1 MVCGGAV
8 VDIVFG
14 ACGRSRARPKM
25 TGASRQTRRRR
36 AIPRVAAVLL
46 GLAAWHIPAL
56 ADSTTCGSDQT
67 CLAAAE
73 SKRWT
78 ELAQA
83 VQASAQELR
92 RVREA
97 LRNAEREGD
106 TAGAARLRAEQV
118 RAQADWDA
126 KQQLADAVTG
136 ERYRN
141 FLLERG
147 AELDTWAAQSN
158 DVLQM
163 TVMQIRELNQ
173 ALREQN
179 QTDVQRLEEA
189 AREQQRA
196 VDAALWDATRGLI
209 RRRIEQ
215 ARAARLVA
223 PPADT
228 AVSPEARLAL
238 AWERVEAVYP
248 KLETIDLTQAVQD
261 GALCAAVGQTGLL
274 LWEGLAPGGPPAPLT
289 VDASAVV
296 WTGKLSGDLTDLA
309 IVHAYFE
316 ARGQPPASSA
326 EAQQQLEIERVR
338 RVAAL
343 ARAERDRA
351 LDALVRQAGL
361 EDQLKL
367 IRARLN
373 R

>member
-1 MVCGGAV
+1 MVRGCA
-8 VDIVFG
+8 IAEIMSE
-14 ACGRSRARPKM
+14 ACGRTRSRPRM
-25 TGASRQTRRRR
+25 TRASRRTQARQ
-36 AIPRVAAVLL
+36 ALPRIAAVLL
-46 GLAAWHIPAL
+46 CLAAWHVPGL
-56 ADSTTCGSDQT
+56 ADSTTCGSDRT

-73 SKRWT
+73 SKRWA
-78 ELAQA
+78 ELTQA

-97 LRNAEREGD
+97 LRTAERDGD
-106 TAGAARLRAEQV
+106 TAGAARLRAEQA
-118 RAQADWDA
+118 RAQAEWDA

-147 AELDTWAAQSN
+147 AELDAWAAQAN
-158 DVLQM
+158 DALQM
-163 TVMQIRELNQ
+163 TVVQIRELNQ
-173 ALREQN
+173 ALQEQN

-196 VDAALWDATRGLI
+196 VDAALWEATRELI

-215 ARAARLVA
+215 ARAARLLA

-228 AVSPEARLAL
+228 AALPETRLAL
-238 AWERVEAVYP
+238 AWERVEPEYP
-248 KLETIDLTQAVQD
+248 KLETIDPAQAVQD
-261 GALCAAVGQTGLL
+261 GSLCAAVAQTGLL
-274 LWEGLAPGGPPAPLT
+274 LWEGLARSAPPAPLAA
-289 VDASAVV
+289 DASTVV
-296 WTGKLSGDLTDLA
+296 LTGKLSGDLTDLA

-316 ARGQPPASSA
+316 ARAQPPASST
-326 EAQQQLEIERVR
+326 EGQQQLEIERVR